1 MTGIARMPIRQTDT
15 GRSFSGLRNACP
27 DRDRPTRLGVKVMH
41 VFTLVLA
48 TAAIVAAMATA
59 DDRCGRPPQA
69 TTPCALTCMLAF
81 HPR

>member
-1 MTGIARMPIRQTDT
+1 
-15 GRSFSGLRNACP
+15 
-27 DRDRPTRLGVKVMH
+27 MH